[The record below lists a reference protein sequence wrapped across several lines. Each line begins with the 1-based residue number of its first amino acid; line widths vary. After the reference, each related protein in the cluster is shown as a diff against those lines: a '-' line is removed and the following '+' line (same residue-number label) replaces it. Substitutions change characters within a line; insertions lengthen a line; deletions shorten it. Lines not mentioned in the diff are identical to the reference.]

1 MIIDTAP
8 IVAALNAGDP
18 DHERCRDLVID
29 LDDRIIP
36 GATLVEI
43 DYLVHRAGGG
53 SVWSQFIS
61 DVRAGSYRV
70 MHPNSDDL
78 SRAAEL
84 EEQYSDLRL
93 GFVDASVI
101 ALCER
106 LEETHVATL
115 DHRHFSVVRPRHCR
129 ALTLLPE

>member
-1 MIIDTAP
+1 MILDTGP
-8 IVAALNAGDP
+8 IVAALNSADP
-18 DHERCRDLVID
+18 DHERCRDL
-29 LDDRIIP
+29 LLELEDRIIP

-53 SVWSQFIS
+53 SIWPQFVADIT
-61 DVRAGSYRV
+61 AGSYRV
-70 MHPNSDDL
+70 IHPSNEDL
-78 SRAAEL
+78 IRAARL
-84 EEQYSDLRL
+84 EDEYGDLRL

-106 LEETHVATL
+106 LDETRVATL

-129 ALTLLPE
+129 ALTLLPG